1 MEDWKKGRYC
11 LQLVNFEIEE
21 SSNRAG
27 SDLRK
32 FTNFTNGE
40 FVSFPSVPGLSYRDD
55 STQLD
60 AKPHLP
66 AVGA

>member
-40 FVSFPSVPGLSYRDD
+40 FVSFPSAPGLSYEN
-55 STQLD
+55 
-60 AKPHLP
+60 
-66 AVGA
+66 

>member
-1 MEDWKKGRYC
+1 MEEGRYC

-40 FVSFPSVPGLSYRDD
+40 FVSFPSVLGLSYEN
-55 STQLD
+55 
-60 AKPHLP
+60 
-66 AVGA
+66 